1 MTPLEFLNL
10 LWQYKPEDL
19 YLLIWTLADKRSH
32 WYRDNAAAA
41 EFVSTIKG
49 SDVYVGVGLACRD
62 YGPAHRCGSDEIA
75 GLAGFWADF
84 DLRSDAHS
92 KKALP
97 VTIPDA
103 LSIIQASMPPTIVV
117 STGNGAHAWWL
128 LKEPHVFDNDQE
140 RKDTARL
147 VARWHTLLRLR
158 AAQCGWA
165 FDRLSDLA
173 RVLRIPGTI
182 NAKDPSNPK
191 EVTVHSTTDRRYN
204 LSDFEEFL
212 DEAAIPDPEA
222 EERAARERAERF
234 ADKPL
239 VINRNVRI
247 PDETLESWMALDMR
261 FKNTWLRQR
270 HDLNDQSQSGY
281 DLALACFGVDAG
293 LSEQQ
298 IVDLIIHHR
307 SLYKQKLRTRLD
319 YFQRTISKAAS
330 RSDGI
335 EPLHAPPPLE
345 PSYANVPQ
353 PELPESQNTTSQ
365 GEPGGEKPVDPATAK
380 AVLCEQISTA
390 LGVRV
395 LRLVKLTGKEPVYRM
410 ELEQGKIEFASVGKL
425 IDQHSVRVAIA
436 GSVGRLIPKIKS
448 KAWEQL
454 AQMMLDACIIEEG
467 SEEMEFEGAARMY
480 VAQYLSETA
489 FIPSIEAQTVQNARK
504 PTVIN
509 GQITI
514 CASDIQFYINKT
526 TFQNLS
532 VKAVVSMLAALG
544 AKSVRVRGAKFR
556 EQSRWVLPESE
567 FKPCEYCA
575 HQREPGDDDE

>member
-19 YLLIWTLADKRSH
+19 YLLIWTLADKRSYWH
-32 WYRDNAAAA
+32 RDITESA
-41 EFVSTIKG
+41 EAVERASG
-49 SDVYVGVGLACRD
+49 RDVYVGVGLASRD

-103 LSIIQASMPPTIVV
+103 LSIIPASMPPTIVV

-345 PSYANVPQ
+345 PSSANVPR
-353 PELPESQNTTSQ
+353 PDLPESQNTASQ

-575 HQREPGDDDE
+575 GQREPGDDDE

>member
-10 LWQYKPEDL
+10 LWQYKPENL
-19 YLLIWTLADKRSH
+19 FILIWTLADKRSH

-49 SDVYVGVGLACRD
+49 SDVYVGVGLASRE

-75 GLAGFWADF
+75 GIAGFWADF

-92 KKALP
+92 KKTLP
-97 VTIPDA
+97 ATIPDA
-103 LSIIQASMPPTIVV
+103 LSIIPASMPPTVVV

-147 VARWHTLLRLR
+147 IARWHTSLRLHASQR
-158 AAQCGWA
+158 GWA

-345 PSYANVPQ
+345 PSSANVPQ

-454 AQMMLDACIIEEG
+454 AQTMLDACIIEEG

-575 HQREPGDDDE
+575 GQREPGDDDE

>member
-10 LWQYKPEDL
+10 LWQYKPENL
-19 YLLIWTLADKRSH
+19 FILIWTLADKRSH

-49 SDVYVGVGLACRD
+49 SDVYVGVGLASRD

-103 LSIIQASMPPTIVV
+103 LSIIPASMPPTIVV

-191 EVTVHSTTDRRYN
+191 EVTAHSTTDRRYN

-345 PSYANVPQ
+345 PNSANVPQ

-575 HQREPGDDDE
+575 GQREPGDDDE